1 MRVQL
6 VMLVFWVAVA
16 LPAHATPGQI
26 LYVQPEITNVRG
38 APSTSARVVMRLERG
53 HKLMEFERRGK
64 WIRVLIAGT
73 LGNEGWVHGALVA
86 TRPLGDTSPSPTKSQ
101 TTGAREKE
109 RTEARPRTGFILDL
123 SGSPAMAVRVSCQ
136 LVTRAGKRGHIEVES
151 LTPKRFTFDGEALS
165 CIVQKRD
172 NRGRLEVALL
182 RERSLI
188 ASAATAA
195 PFNYVRVRS
204 DGPWGNAKGTR
215 GAVAI
220 PLLRRK
226 SARNSTVPSLSS
238 PTIPPLRGTAVPP
251 LRGTAVPPLRNLR

>member
-1 MRVQL
+1 MRGQL

-26 LYVQPEITNVRG
+26 LYVQPEIINARQ

-53 HKLMEFERRGK
+53 HKLMEFERRGT
-64 WIRVLIAGT
+64 WVRVLISGT
-73 LGNEGWVHGALVA
+73 LGNQGWVHGALVA
-86 TRPLGDTSPSPTKSQ
+86 TRPVGETSPSPVKSR
-101 TTGAREKE
+101 TSGARKKE
-109 RTEARPRTGFILDL
+109 RTEPRPRTGFILDV
-123 SGSPAMAVRVSCQ
+123 SGSPAMAIRVDCQ
-136 LVTRAGKRGHIEVES
+136 LVTPAGERGHIEFVS
-151 LTPKRFTFDGEALS
+151 LTPESFTVDGEALS

-172 NRGRLEVALL
+172 ARGRLKVVAA
-182 RERSLI
+182 RAE
-188 ASAATAA
+188 TAA

-204 DGPWGNAKGTR
+204 DGPWGEAKGTR

-226 SARNSTVPSLSS
+226 SARGSTVPSLSS

-251 LRGTAVPPLRNLR
+251 LRNPR